1 MNQLVSSLKSQ
12 IVLGI
17 LGSGQLARMTAL
29 AASELG
35 IITYVFCAESEISPA
50 EHVASKTF
58 KGSLSDKPE
67 ILKFCEK
74 CDFIT
79 LENEFID
86 QEILDAIDSHFP
98 NRLFPDSKTFKCIGD
113 KISEKESFQK
123 AGIKVAPFARIQNT
137 NDVTAFCKIHGYPI
151 VLKSAKGGYDGYG
164 NCTIKNETEIKASIL
179 KLQVNDPGRV
189 LLVEAFIP
197 YEAELAIMIAR
208 NKYEMVTYPIAHTMQ
223 ENHICHYVSVPASL
237 SEKIETEIIEN
248 AKMAMTAIDAIGI
261 FAFEFFLTKNG
272 ELYLNESAPRP
283 HNSGHY
289 TIEGSITSQFHNH
302 VRSVLNLPLGLT
314 TLRTPHIMM
323 LNLLGTQ
330 NAPAELKNACDFFK
344 IPDGHLHLYG
354 KKISKVGRKM
364 GHFTLLGKDQDEML
378 KILQKLK
385 SEYSL

>member
-12 IVLGI
+12 TVLGI

-35 IITYVFCAESEISPA
+35 IITHIFCSESEISPA
-50 EHVASKTF
+50 EHIASKTF
-58 KGSLSDKPE
+58 KGSLADKIE

-86 QEILDAIDSHFP
+86 QDILDAIDSNFP
-98 NRLFPDSKTFKCIGD
+98 NRLFPNSKTFKLIGD

-123 AGIKVAPFARIQNT
+123 AGIKIAPFARIQNI
-137 NDVTAFCKIHGYPI
+137 NDVKAFCKTHGYPV

-164 NCTIKNETEIKASIL
+164 NCTIKNEGQIKASIL
-179 KLQVNDPGRV
+179 KLKANDPARV

-208 NKYEMVTYPIAHTMQ
+208 NKSEMVTYPIAHTIQ
-223 ENHICHYVSVPASL
+223 ENHICHYVSVPATL
-237 SEKIETEIIEN
+237 SNKIEAEIIEN
-248 AKMAMTAIDAIGI
+248 AKKAMTAIDAIGI

-289 TIEGSITSQFHNH
+289 TIEGAITGQFHNH

-314 TLRTPHIMM
+314 SLRSPYIMM

-330 NAPAELKNACDFFK
+330 NAPAELKNASDFLK
-344 IPDGHLHLYG
+344 VSDGHLHLYG
-354 KKISKVGRKM
+354 KKLSKVGRKM
-364 GHFTLLGKDQDEML
+364 GHFTLLGNNQKEMQ
-378 KILQKLK
+378 KILEKLK